1 MKSSEGLHFVGLDH
15 VRALAVF
22 LVFTYHFLMATH
34 GGVHS
39 GALSFPVD
47 ALLTEGHTGV
57 ALFMTLSG
65 YLFMRLTRDRQID
78 YPSFLYNRA
87 LRLAPLLVIVLLIQ
101 LVVFRGSRS
110 LLDGLS
116 DLVSG
121 LVFPVWPNG
130 GWSVTTELH
139 FYLLFPVMLL
149 LAKRD
154 DRFLLVVPLL
164 AVAFRTVIYFA
175 YGGQQVQDLAYWT
188 IVGRIDQFALGMIAA
203 TCADLMAGKTK
214 IAVAII
220 VGWILAWYGF
230 AVAGG
235 FDAAG
240 HKWIWIGLT
249 TVEGAVY
256 ATLIAWYDRSF
267 TMRDTGVSR
276 LIGQVGT
283 WSFSIYL
290 WHFFFVHGWAR
301 WVDLHIVSLENF
313 YVSVAFAIPAFAGTA
328 AIARASYLYLEMPFL
343 RYRTSYFRDAAQRGA
358 SSLSSGPSGA
368 PTAFSNRG

>member
-1 MKSSEGLHFVGLDH
+1 MKSSDGLHFLGLDH
-15 VRALAVF
+15 VRAFAVF

-39 GALSFPVD
+39 GALSFPVN

-65 YLFMRLTRDRQID
+65 YLFMRLTRGRDID
-78 YPSFLYNRA
+78 FRAFFYNRA
-87 LRLAPLLVIVLLIQ
+87 LRLGPLLCIVLLIN
-101 LVVFRGSRS
+101 LVAFVKPTSIMDAAS
-110 LLDGLS
+110 YLA
-116 DLVSG
+116 SG

-139 FYLLFPVMLL
+139 FYLLFPAILL
-149 LAKRD
+149 LARRD
-154 DRFLLVVPLL
+154 DRLLFLVPAC
-164 AVAFRTVIYFA
+164 AVAFRVVVYLV

-203 TCADLMAGKTK
+203 IYADRMAGRSKL
-214 IAVAII
+214 AAAII
-220 VGWILAWYGF
+220 IGWVMAWYGF
-230 AVAGG
+230 TAAGG
-235 FDAAG
+235 FDAPG

-256 ATLIAWYDRSF
+256 AALIAWYDRSF
-267 TMRDTGVSR
+267 TMRDTGFSHA
-276 LIGQVGT
+276 LGQVGQ

-290 WHFFFVHGWAR
+290 WHFFFLHGWAR
-301 WVDLHIVSLENF
+301 WVDLHVVSLENF
-313 YVSVAFAIPAFAGTA
+313 YVSVAFAIPAFVVTA
-328 AIARASYLYLEMPFL
+328 AIARISYLYLEMPFL
-343 RYRTSYFRDAAQRGA
+343 RYRTSYFRDRPQRGA

-368 PTAFSNRG
+368 PAAFSNRG